1 MLFLQPLFKFLGE
14 TDDLPVQG
22 DEFNSQLLQFIE
34 HGKGFL
40 LGESGMQSLDCLVIV
55 YTDPAVFALQIGQLD
70 VVVRRRLVYFHDFH
84 RLVEKGG
91 KNELRFG
98 FSSRVFEKPFK
109 FNVLELVQTES
120 IIKRMKLRFFFRSP
134 SASSFTRCV
143 SPPGL
148 ACATDFSHI
157 F

>member
-1 MLFLQPLFKFLGE
+1 
-14 TDDLPVQG
+14 
-22 DEFNSQLLQFIE
+22 
-34 HGKGFL
+34 
-40 LGESGMQSLDCLVIV
+40 MQSFDCLVIV

-70 VVVRRRLVYFHDFH
+70 VVVRRSLVYFHDFN

-120 IIKRMKLRFFFRSP
+120 IIKRMKLRFCFRRP

-148 ACATDFSHI
+148 ACASVFSHI